1 MKNPSHPGDILKRRV
16 IPATGL
22 TVTDAA
28 KRLQVTRQALNN
40 LVNRKSGVS
49 PEMAIRLSR
58 AFGSTPEVWL
68 GMQMAY
74 DLAELRNR
82 GFAPEIARIEPVEP
96 AES

>member
-16 IPATGL
+16 IPAVGL
-22 TVTDAA
+22 TVTEAA

-40 LVNRKSGVS
+40 VVNRKSGVS

-74 DLAELRNR
+74 DLAQLRSK
-82 GFAPEIARIEPVEP
+82 GFAPEISPVPALRPVEG
-96 AES
+96 

>member
-1 MKNPSHPGDILKRRV
+1 
-16 IPATGL
+16 
-22 TVTDAA
+22 
-28 KRLQVTRQALNN
+28 
-40 LVNRKSGVS
+40 
-49 PEMAIRLSR
+49 MAIRLTR